1 MAIFNSYVSLPEGIN
16 HNQSSFFC
24 FQFILQ
30 GIGEQVAFDF
40 IFHFLLPGLRSPP
53 PSSLHWTSLHQLLPC
68 VCLKHVIAGPVG
80 VHTQPL
86 AQVWL
91 RVTLIAKTKILGP
104 GAPKVHHLNLQ
115 VPFSLQAAGFLL
127 YFSSQSLQYLW
138 AALLCNMFFFDF
150 LLDSLLGF
158 LPFQSLPIL

>member
-1 MAIFNSYVSLPEGIN
+1 MAIFNSNVSLPEGIN

-53 PSSLHWTSLHQLLPC
+53 PSSLHWTSLHQLLPLRLLEAC
-68 VCLKHVIAGPVG
+68 NSWSSRRS
-80 VHTQPL
+80 HTTPG
-86 AQVWL
+86 ASM
-91 RVTLIAKTKILGP
+91 TSSDIDCKNEDP

-115 VPFSLQAAGFLL
+115 VPFSLQAVVFLL
-127 YFSSQSLQYLW
+127 YFSSQSLQYL
-138 AALLCNMFFFDF
+138 
-150 LLDSLLGF
+150 
-158 LPFQSLPIL
+158 